1 MIAFIYRGSNFPQN
15 NLIVLIS
22 YILDGSAMLSLM
34 PFLKVEEAFSKV
46 FCAVVLSFL
55 HFALLNEG
63 VF

>member
-1 MIAFIYRGSNFPQN
+1 
-15 NLIVLIS
+15 
-22 YILDGSAMLSLM
+22 MLSLM

-63 VF
+63 IF